1 MTTEAA
7 ATEATPPPPT
17 PGFKR
22 PAIEAAKLG
31 EDVTGKVFVVTGGYG
46 GIGVETTKALLAV
59 GGKVVIGGR
68 NKDLLEEFTAQMKK
82 DYSDEQV
89 DSCVIDLEDLE
100 SVQSFAKYMLGKENY
115 KDLIVICNAGVM
127 NAPKGLLTKSGFD
140 SQMGV
145 NVVGHYLLCKML
157 ADVTARQVWLS
168 SLGHKLVRCLLY
180 HLDIL
185 PSSQS
190 ISSRIH

>member
-7 ATEATPPPPT
+7 ATEVTPPSPT

-31 EDVTGKVFVVTGGYG
+31 EDIHGKVFVVTGCYS

-82 DYSDEQV
+82 DYTEEQV

-100 SVQSFAKYMLGKENY
+100 SVQSFAKYVLANENY
-115 KDLIVICNAGVM
+115 KDIIVICNAGVM

-145 NVVGHYLLCKML
+145 NVVGHYLLCKIL
-157 ADVTARQVWLS
+157 ADVTARQVWVS
-168 SLGHKLVRCLLY
+168 SLGHKMVSCLLY
-180 HLDIL
+180 QLDTL
-185 PSSQS
+185 PLSQS
-190 ISSRIH
+190 IASRIH